1 MLGYEDCIYRYQG
14 TYDYVMATDVDIFY
28 VLLLPDEPYIQY
40 YAEKWCSIG
49 SCKFYLIQY
58 FRDCGIDEVSPDG
71 NVTAHLLS
79 NKSFKRP
86 VGKSGHNLLA
96 VVDIGIHCEVVL
108 LPGYHKGVVPRK
120 AAYWAHVSG
129 GAKDRLPGGKC

>member
-1 MLGYEDCIYRYQG
+1 MLGYEDCIQNSIDRYP
-14 TYDYVMATDVDIFY
+14 
-28 VLLLPDEPYIQY
+28 LLIISF
-40 YAEKWCSIG
+40 K
-49 SCKFYLIQY
+49 Y

>member
-1 MLGYEDCIYRYQG
+1 
-14 TYDYVMATDVDIFY
+14 MATDVDIFY

-58 FRDCGIDEVSPDG
+58 FRDCGIDEFSPE
-71 NVTAHLLS
+71 TS
-79 NKSFKRP
+79 P